1 MNEEFDEYI
10 IFTVTDKDGNEVEMA
25 VVDEFEYD
33 HKEYVAAAQVEGD
46 ELIEDGDMANYVY
59 EEAQKAKRN
68 APAVENPVNQRKS
81 EKSKGGP
88 AV

>member
-46 ELIEDGDMANYVY
+46 ELIEDGVY
-59 EEAQKAKRN
+59 IFKVKSTDDFEVQKIDDPDEYAKVAEAYLNMDK
-68 APAVENPVNQRKS
+68 
-81 EKSKGGP
+81 
-88 AV
+88 